1 MILFFVDFA
10 TGETL
15 VEDPHRVEAAAS
27 LAMTMTV
34 IAAIF
39 VSAPTTTLAV
49 SVAALLALA
58 GAVTALLAR
67 AHSGDDEQRRHNQD
81 TETLL
86 ALAIFTVHSQ
96 PSQIVVPDHTLAAD
110 RVRKQGRRSLL
121 VRFARRSRVAVVFA
135 GAPGGEDADSQNLNL
150 PSAPLQTVPL

>member
-1 MILFFVDFA
+1 M
-10 TGETL
+10 T
-15 VEDPHRVEAAAS
+15 
-27 LAMTMTV
+27 MTMTV
-34 IAAIF
+34 TAAIL
-39 VSAPTTTLAV
+39 VSAPATTLAV
-49 SVAALLALA
+49 SVAALLVLA

-96 PSQIVVPDHTLAAD
+96 PSQIVVPGHTLAAA

-121 VRFARRSRVAVVFA
+121 VRFARRGRIAVVFA
-135 GAPGGEDADSQNLNL
+135 GASGDEGVDSQNLNL
-150 PSAPLQTVPL
+150 LGAPFQTVPL